1 MTAQDRIAFYRPLTQ
16 ELLHPEVTYWGG
28 NVTPELSA
36 AGAITFTVSPDML
49 QERDAAGDP
58 ILEERKTKVVVVRPN
73 GKIRQVGIVDD
84 LEPRTNGVTV
94 SAGGF
99 SMIIGQSGPWE
110 GHQGYYVTMDAL
122 ALFRR
127 VVEQA
132 QSYPD
137 SALGIRVVGDE
148 RSGTSVGTEGS
159 ARYQR
164 ARRDYNRHLS
174 DLERWEGRLVAR
186 ERTISQRQEAMFK
199 AAGLKRVGRIHETD
213 DGERPPDNPGYQADS
228 TLWIR
233 TDQGELGRWGRAYR
247 WRNGRWISQSQADS
261 AVRSYRGYLSTVQE
275 AKDEVDRLNYLMEP
289 AKELMDEYEALQ
301 EGREEYSLYFWQN
314 PELASVVEHLTEIGP
329 FQYREEAV
337 WDGERIDMRLRVG
350 SPTVGVRRRDIHLE
364 LGVNIEDIPV
374 ASTIGEVFTG
384 VTVFGAGEGS
394 EILSEQR
401 SLNIKH
407 AVRNILT
414 ESDSDLINKT
424 MVRNAANELVEQ
436 VRQDAGVGF
445 SGFTIIHDEA
455 CPEGSFDV
463 GDEIYVAGKLTGGR
477 PMDRW
482 VRVIE
487 ASHNLGSNRTRVEVE
502 PV

>member
-1 MTAQDRIAFYRPLTQ
+1 MKTDRIAFYRPLTQ
-16 ELLHPEVTYWGG
+16 ELLHPEVTYWDG
-28 NVTPELSA
+28 NVSPELSA

-127 VVEQA
+127 VVDQA

-164 ARRDYNRHLS
+164 ARS
-174 DLERWEGRLVAR
+174 DFLRV
-186 ERTISQRQEAMFK
+186 QRQLDQAEAHLTNAERVLASRTERVFK
-199 AAGLKRVGRIHETD
+199 AAYLKRVGTITQQEREPD
-213 DGERPPDNPGYQADS
+213 DPGFRADS
-228 TLWIR
+228 TIWVNNA
-233 TDQGELGRWGRAYR
+233 WRAHR
-247 WRNGRWISQSQADS
+247 WRDGQWVSQSQADS
-261 AVRSYRGYLSTVQE
+261 AVHAWRNGIGTRDR
-275 AKDEVDRLNYLMEP
+275 AKDRVDVLSYQVEPLQEEVE
-289 AKELMDEYEALQ
+289 KYEELQ

-374 ASTIGEVFTG
+374 ASTIGEIYTG

-401 SLNIKH
+401 SLNVKH